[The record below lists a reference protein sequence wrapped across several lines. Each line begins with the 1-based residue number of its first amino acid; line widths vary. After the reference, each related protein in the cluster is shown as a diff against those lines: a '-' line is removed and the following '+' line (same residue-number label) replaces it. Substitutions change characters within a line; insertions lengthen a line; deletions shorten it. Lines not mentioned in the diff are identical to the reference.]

1 MQIEAD
7 KLKEVAVDGTETKI
21 VSIGIIPT
29 EDDHGIDFTEHY
41 SIASAPLD
49 GNVILIDTV
58 EVLQGVVDSV
68 EQRILDASCS
78 GRYSLLWPPYGIFL
92 SCGFLFFL
100 FSFFLEYSQPSQI
113 GWIKVKKTLKFN
125 K

>member
-41 SIASAPLD
+41 SIASAPWD
-49 GNVILIDTV
+49 ENVI
-58 EVLQGVVDSV
+58 VLDSVAILHGVDSV
-68 EQRILDASCS
+68 EQGLLHASCG
-78 GRYSLLWPPYGIFL
+78 GRYS
-92 SCGFLFFL
+92 S
-100 FSFFLEYSQPSQI
+100 
-113 GWIKVKKTLKFN
+113 
-125 K
+125 